1 MTKVRRPLL
10 LVPKH
15 SVRSMLLN
23 DQYADLLYGAYC
35 GVRDVIEIYLGGRSH
50 GEWHFGQTRHFR

>member
-23 DQYADLLYGAYC
+23 DQYANLFYGEYC
-35 GVRDVIEIYLGGRSH
+35 DWRDVIEIYLGVKTH
-50 GEWHFGQTRHFR
+50 GEWHFG